1 MPSLNISTLLRM
13 PELVFNCIGVLDGSR
28 FHCTNHSNEIFYPK
42 GVTEHETTG
51 DVPPHAAVFVHAL
64 RVLSI
69 LMVKIPFE
77 DQSVQVC

>member
-1 MPSLNISTLLRM
+1 MPCLTVSTLLRM
-13 PELVFNCIGVLDGSR
+13 PELVFMCLGALDGSR
-28 FHCTNHSNEIFYPK
+28 FHCTNHSSEIFSLK
-42 GVTEHETTG
+42 GVPEHETTG
-51 DVPPHAAVFVHAL
+51 DIPHAAVFVHAL